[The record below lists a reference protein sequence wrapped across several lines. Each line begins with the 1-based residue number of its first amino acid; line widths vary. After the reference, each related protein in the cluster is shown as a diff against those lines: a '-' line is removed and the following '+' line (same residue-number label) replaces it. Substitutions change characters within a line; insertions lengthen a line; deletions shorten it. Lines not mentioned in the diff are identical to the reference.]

1 MANRFF
7 IKEVLLNKLIKIP
20 FIQNWSNKNGS
31 TGRNENPDEVRKVYD
46 KYKKASGDITNKS
59 VLELGPGHTFGN
71 LLLALKDGASKVYA
85 ADIMEYVDSIDS
97 NIEYK
102 EYDGK
107 QLPYQDGTF
116 DFVWSWTVYEHL
128 RHPEITLPETF
139 RVLKKGGLSVSFIDL
154 VDHFVYGPFPEKEED
169 IFDCLSYSE
178 NEWKLMTSNRSTYVN
193 RLRLSDWK
201 KLFEK
206 SGFEIIECDEKKS
219 NIIKELLKDGKLSY
233 LNKYSVED
241 AITRNIF
248 VVAQKK

>member
-7 IKEVLLNKLIKIP
+7 LKEILLNQLITVP

-31 TGRNENPDEVRKVYD
+31 TGRNENPEEVRKVYD
-46 KYKKASGDITNKS
+46 KYKKASGCLKDKTI
-59 VLELGPGHTFGN
+59 LELGPGHTFGN
-71 LLLALKDGASKVYA
+71 LILALKDGASKVCA
-85 ADIMEYVDSIDS
+85 ADIMEYVNSIDP

-107 QLPYQDGTF
+107 QLPYENESF

-128 RHPEITLPETF
+128 RFPEITIPETF
-139 RVLKKGGLSVSFIDL
+139 RILKRGGVSISFIDL

-169 IFDCLSYSE
+169 IFDCLSYSDS
-178 NEWKLMTSNRSTYVN
+178 EWKMMTSNRSTYVN
-193 RLRLSDWK
+193 RLRVSDWK

-206 SGFEIIECDEKKS
+206 SGFEIIECTQQKS
-219 NIIKELLKDGKLSY
+219 EIVKDLVANGKLSY
-233 LNKYSVED
+233 LSKYSVED

>member
-7 IKEVLLNKLIKIP
+7 LKEVLLNQLIKVP
-20 FIQNWSNKNGS
+20 FIQNWSNKKGS
-31 TGRNENPDEVRKVYD
+31 TGRNENSDEVRKVYNR
-46 KYKKASGDITNKS
+46 YKNASGDILGKTI
-59 VLELGPGHTFGN
+59 LELGPGHTFGN
-71 LLLALKDGASKVYA
+71 LLLALKDGALKVCA

-107 QLPYQDGTF
+107 QLPYNDETF

-128 RHPEITLPETF
+128 RFPEITLPETL

-169 IFDCLSYSE
+169 LFDCLSYTESQ
-178 NEWKLMTSNRSTYVN
+178 WKLMTSNRSTYVN

-201 KLFEK
+201 NLFEK
-206 SGFEIIECDEKKS
+206 SGFEIVECDTEKS
-219 NIIKELLKDGKLSY
+219 NIVNNLVESGQLTY
-233 LNKYSVED
+233 LQKYSAED
-241 AITRNIF
+241 AITRTMF
-248 VVAQKK
+248 VVARKK